1 MLIGAKEPE
10 TLGKYPYH
18 LCLTTRKEHPIMVKN
33 LFDTRGG
40 VEMIERCEEC
50 NDHIPSD
57 SESGLCEDCE
67 RRYVQVSDEDGD

>member
-1 MLIGAKEPE
+1 
-10 TLGKYPYH
+10 
-18 LCLTTRKEHPIMVKN
+18 MVKN

-50 NDHIPSD
+50 NDDIDSD